1 MKLKTDDTSLI
12 TAQQPDAPT
21 PETPDAAQSPRRS
34 LWKTWIADLL
44 LFCFTGIYVELCLH
58 LCVYHKLDRHTIYL
72 ILFALQAGVFFSLLT
87 SFLPKIL
94 RQIVGVLLVA
104 VQVLFAEVQLVYQCI
119 FGNFMPIS
127 QVSMGEN
134 VITNFNSQI
143 FYAIFKNLPRIIL
156 LLLPLIA
163 EQALSV
169 TIGLA
174 DTLMVSSVGE
184 AAVSGVSLVDS
195 FNTLM
200 IQIMSA
206 LATGGAVV
214 TSQYIGHQEP
224 KNAKAAAA
232 QILFVLSSFSVLV
245 AAVVIGGRHAI
256 LRGIFGSIDADVM
269 TYAETYFLLSAL
281 SYPFIGLYNAGAAL
295 FRAQGNSKI
304 SMMSSLVMNVVN
316 IGGNAVL
323 IYGFKMGVMGAALA
337 SLVSRAI
344 ACVAVLYLL
353 QRPACPLRVD
363 GLQAL
368 APKARLIQQIL
379 RVGIPAGIENGM
391 FQIGKLSVSSLT
403 STLGTAAIAANAVA
417 NTTTT
422 FLNIPANAVGMAALT
437 VVGQCLGAGEK
448 DQAVYYSRRLMLTA
462 YCGAWVMNLSA
473 FFFANRFAVS
483 LFNLSPEAQAM
494 ALDIMVWF
502 NIVSLFVWP
511 SSFTLPNILRAAGD
525 ARFTMTVSIVSMWAF
540 RVGFCYL
547 CVLAFHG
554 GLLAIWMGMYLDWA
568 FRSLCFFVRF
578 VRGKWLEQQVI

>member
-1 MKLKTDDTSLI
+1 M
-12 TAQQPDAPT
+12 
-21 PETPDAAQSPRRS
+21 
-34 LWKTWIADLL
+34 
-44 LFCFTGIYVELCLH
+44 
-58 LCVYHKLDRHTIYL
+58 
-72 ILFALQAGVFFSLLT
+72 
-87 SFLPKIL
+87 
-94 RQIVGVLLVA
+94 
-104 VQVLFAEVQLVYQCI
+104 
-119 FGNFMPIS
+119 
-127 QVSMGEN
+127 
-134 VITNFNSQI
+134 
-143 FYAIFKNLPRIIL
+143 
-156 LLLPLIA
+156 
-163 EQALSV
+163 
-169 TIGLA
+169 
-174 DTLMVSSVGE
+174 
-184 AAVSGVSLVDS
+184 
-195 FNTLM
+195 
-200 IQIMSA
+200 
-206 LATGGAVV
+206 V
-214 TSQYIGHQEP
+214 TSQYIGRQEP
-224 KNAKAAAA
+224 KDAKNAAA
-232 QILFVLSSFSVLV
+232 QILFILSSFSLLV
-245 AAVVIGGRHAI
+245 AAVVVAGRHAI
-256 LRGIFGSIDADVM
+256 LRGIFGSIDVDVM
-269 TYAETYFLLSAL
+269 RYAETYFLLSAL

-403 STLGTAAIAANAVA
+403 STLAPPPLRQRRGKHHHHLFEHPGQRRGHGCADRGGPVPWRRRKRSGRVLLPPPDAV
-417 NTTTT
+417 
-422 FLNIPANAVGMAALT
+422 
-437 VVGQCLGAGEK
+437 CLLRRMVHEPFGLPVCQQICTGPVQPLAGSLRHGAGS
-448 DQAVYYSRRLMLTA
+448 DGVVQH
-462 YCGAWVMNLSA
+462 
-473 FFFANRFAVS
+473 RFAVH
-483 LFNLSPEAQAM
+483 L
-494 ALDIMVWF
+494 
-502 NIVSLFVWP
+502 P
-511 SSFTLPNILRAAGD
+511 SSFTMPNILRAAGD

>member
-1 MKLKTDDTSLI
+1 MKSSKFTS
-12 TAQQPDAPT
+12 T
-21 PETPDAAQSPRRS
+21 PLFPR
-34 LWKTWIADLL
+34 
-44 LFCFTGIYVELCLH
+44 
-58 LCVYHKLDRHTIYL
+58 
-72 ILFALQAGVFFSLLT
+72 QA
-87 SFLPKIL
+87 
-94 RQIVGVLLVA
+94 LVA
-104 VQVLFAEVQLVYQCI
+104 
-119 FGNFMPIS
+119 
-127 QVSMGEN
+127 
-134 VITNFNSQI
+134 
-143 FYAIFKNLPRIIL
+143 L
-156 LLLPLIA
+156 LMPLIA

-269 TYAETYFLLSAL
+269 HYAETYFLLSAL

-304 SMMSSLVMNVVN
+304 SMLSSLVMNVVN

-323 IYGFKMGVMGAALA
+323 IYGFGMGVMGAALA

-344 ACVAVLYLL
+344 ACAVVLYLL
-353 QRPACPLRVD
+353 QKPGCALRVD
-363 GLQAL
+363 SLRAMAPNGGLI
-368 APKARLIQQIL
+368 RRIL

-391 FQIGKLSVSSLT
+391 FQIGKLSVASLT

-417 NTTTT
+417 NTTST
-422 FLNIPANAVGMAALT
+422 FLNIPASAVGLAVLT
-437 VVGQCLGAGEK
+437 VVGQCLGAGRQDEAIYYIK
-448 DQAVYYSRRLMLTA
+448 KLSVIAEAVIIGCCALVYILTRPVTMLGGMEPESAKMCFYMIGWITVVKPIVWTLAFVPA
-462 YCGAWVMNLSA
+462 YGM
-473 FFFANRFAVS
+473 
-483 LFNLSPEAQAM
+483 
-494 ALDIMVWF
+494 
-502 NIVSLFVWP
+502 
-511 SSFTLPNILRAAGD
+511 RAAGD
-525 ARFTMTVSIVSMWAF
+525 VRFSMILSCISMWLF
-540 RVGFCYL
+540 RVTLCIYL
-547 CVLAFHG
+547 CRVHG
-554 GLLAIWMGMYLDWA
+554 FGPIAVWIGMFTDWT
-568 FRSLCFFVRF
+568 
-578 VRGKWLEQQVI
+578 VRGIVFTIRFKSRRWLAHEVL

>member
-1 MKLKTDDTSLI
+1 MSTTQKPI
-12 TAQQPDAPT
+12 NP
-21 PETPDAAQSPRRS
+21 
-34 LWKTWIADLL
+34 
-44 LFCFTGIYVELCLH
+44 LFT
-58 LCVYHKLDRHTIYL
+58 R
-72 ILFALQAGVFFSLLT
+72 QA
-87 SFLPKIL
+87 
-94 RQIVGVLLVA
+94 LVA
-104 VQVLFAEVQLVYQCI
+104 
-119 FGNFMPIS
+119 
-127 QVSMGEN
+127 
-134 VITNFNSQI
+134 
-143 FYAIFKNLPRIIL
+143 

-200 IQIMSA
+200 IQVMSA

-214 TSQYIGHQEP
+214 TSQYIGHREP

-232 QILFVLSSFSVLV
+232 QILFVLASFSLVV
-245 AAVVIGGRHAI
+245 AAVVVVGRHAI

-269 TYAETYFLLSAL
+269 RYAETYFLLSAL

-304 SMMSSLVMNVVN
+304 SMLSSLVMNVIN

-323 IYGFKMGVMGAALA
+323 IYGFGMGVLGAALA
-337 SLVSRAI
+337 SLVSRAVS
-344 ACVAVLYLL
+344 CLVVLWLL

-363 GLQAL
+363 GLRAL
-368 APKARLIQQIL
+368 APDGGLIRRIL

-417 NTTTT
+417 NTAST

-448 DQAVYYSRRLMLTA
+448 EQAVYYSRHLLLTA

-473 FFFANRFAVS
+473 FLFANRFAIS
-483 LFNLSPEAQAM
+483 LFNLSPEAQTM
-494 ALDIMVWF
+494 ALQVMVWF
-502 NIVSLFVWP
+502 NFVSLFFWP

-525 ARFTMTVSIVSMWAF
+525 ARFTMAVSILSMWVF
-540 RVGFCYL
+540 RVGFCYVM
-547 CVLAFHG
+547 VLGFHG
-554 GLLAIWMGMYLDWA
+554 RLLSIWMGMFLDWV

-578 VRGKWLEQQVI
+578 VRGRWMEQSVI

>member
-1 MKLKTDDTSLI
+1 MSTTQKPI
-12 TAQQPDAPT
+12 NP
-21 PETPDAAQSPRRS
+21 
-34 LWKTWIADLL
+34 
-44 LFCFTGIYVELCLH
+44 LFT
-58 LCVYHKLDRHTIYL
+58 R
-72 ILFALQAGVFFSLLT
+72 QA
-87 SFLPKIL
+87 
-94 RQIVGVLLVA
+94 LVA
-104 VQVLFAEVQLVYQCI
+104 
-119 FGNFMPIS
+119 
-127 QVSMGEN
+127 
-134 VITNFNSQI
+134 
-143 FYAIFKNLPRIIL
+143 
-156 LLLPLIA
+156 LLLPLIV

-200 IQIMSA
+200 IQVMSA

-214 TSQYIGHQEP
+214 TSQYIGHREP

-232 QILFVLSSFSVLV
+232 QILFVLASFSLVV
-245 AAVVIGGRHAI
+245 AAVVVVGRHAI

-269 TYAETYFLLSAL
+269 RYAETYFLLSAL

-304 SMMSSLVMNVVN
+304 SMLSSLVMNVIN

-323 IYGFKMGVMGAALA
+323 IYGFGMGVLGAALA
-337 SLVSRAI
+337 SLVSRAVS
-344 ACVAVLYLL
+344 CLVVLYLL
-353 QRPACPLRVD
+353 QKPACPLRVD
-363 GLQAL
+363 GLRAL
-368 APKARLIQQIL
+368 APDGGLIRRIL

-417 NTTTT
+417 NTAST

-448 DQAVYYSRRLMLTA
+448 EQAVYYSRRLLLTA

-473 FFFANRFAVS
+473 FLFANRFAIS
-483 LFNLSPEAQAM
+483 LFNLSPEAQTM
-494 ALDIMVWF
+494 ALQVMVWF
-502 NIVSLFVWP
+502 NFVSLFFWP

-525 ARFTMTVSIVSMWAF
+525 ARFTMAVSILSMWVF
-540 RVGFCYL
+540 RVGFCYVM
-547 CVLAFHG
+547 VLGFHG
-554 GLLAIWMGMYLDWA
+554 RLLSIWMGMFLDWV

-578 VRGKWLEQQVI
+578 ARGRWMEQSVI

>member
-1 MKLKTDDTSLI
+1 MSTTQKPI
-12 TAQQPDAPT
+12 NP
-21 PETPDAAQSPRRS
+21 
-34 LWKTWIADLL
+34 
-44 LFCFTGIYVELCLH
+44 LFT
-58 LCVYHKLDRHTIYL
+58 R
-72 ILFALQAGVFFSLLT
+72 QA
-87 SFLPKIL
+87 
-94 RQIVGVLLVA
+94 LVA
-104 VQVLFAEVQLVYQCI
+104 
-119 FGNFMPIS
+119 
-127 QVSMGEN
+127 
-134 VITNFNSQI
+134 
-143 FYAIFKNLPRIIL
+143 

-200 IQIMSA
+200 IQVMSA

-214 TSQYIGHQEP
+214 TSQYIGHREP

-232 QILFVLSSFSVLV
+232 QILFVLASFSLVV
-245 AAVVIGGRHAI
+245 AAVVVVGRHAI

-269 TYAETYFLLSAL
+269 RYAETYFLLSAL

-304 SMMSSLVMNVVN
+304 SMLSSLVMNVIN

-323 IYGFKMGVMGAALA
+323 IYGFGMGVLGAALA
-337 SLVSRAI
+337 SLVSRAVS
-344 ACVAVLYLL
+344 CLVVLYLL
-353 QRPACPLRVD
+353 QKPACPLRVD
-363 GLQAL
+363 GLRAL
-368 APKARLIQQIL
+368 APDGGLIRRIL

-448 DQAVYYSRRLMLTA
+448 EQAVYYSRRLLLTA

-473 FFFANRFAVS
+473 FLFANRFVIS
-483 LFNLSPEAQAM
+483 LFNLSPEAQTM
-494 ALDIMVWF
+494 ALEVMLWF
-502 NIVSLFVWP
+502 NIVSLFFWP

-525 ARFTMTVSIVSMWAF
+525 ARFTMTVSILSMWVF
-540 RVGFCYL
+540 RVGFCYVM
-547 CVLAFHG
+547 VLGFHG
-554 GLLAIWMGMYLDWA
+554 RLLSIWMGMFLDWV

-578 VRGKWLEQQVI
+578 ARGRWMEQSVI

>member
-1 MKLKTDDTSLI
+1 MKSSKFTS
-12 TAQQPDAPT
+12 T
-21 PETPDAAQSPRRS
+21 PLFPR
-34 LWKTWIADLL
+34 
-44 LFCFTGIYVELCLH
+44 
-58 LCVYHKLDRHTIYL
+58 
-72 ILFALQAGVFFSLLT
+72 QA
-87 SFLPKIL
+87 
-94 RQIVGVLLVA
+94 LVA
-104 VQVLFAEVQLVYQCI
+104 
-119 FGNFMPIS
+119 
-127 QVSMGEN
+127 
-134 VITNFNSQI
+134 
-143 FYAIFKNLPRIIL
+143 

-269 TYAETYFLLSAL
+269 RYAETYFLLSAL

-304 SMMSSLVMNVVN
+304 SMLSSLVMNVVN

-323 IYGFKMGVMGAALA
+323 IYGFGMGVMGAALA

-344 ACVAVLYLL
+344 ACAVVLYLL
-353 QRPACPLRVD
+353 QKPGCALRVD
-363 GLQAL
+363 SLRAMAPNGGLI
-368 APKARLIQQIL
+368 RRIL

-417 NTTTT
+417 GNISS
-422 FLNIPANAVGMAALT
+422 FLNVPASAVGIGALT

-448 DQAVYYSRRLMLTA
+448 AQAKRYSRLLLLTA
-462 YCGAWVMNLSA
+462 YAGDWAMNLSGL
-473 FFFANRFAVS
+473 FFLNKLALS
-483 LFNLSPEAQAM
+483 WFNLSPEAYGM
-494 ALDIMVWF
+494 ALELMVWF
-502 NIVSLFVWP
+502 NAVSLILWP

-525 ARFTMTVSIVSMWAF
+525 AAFTMTVSVISMWVF
-540 RVGFCYL
+540 RVAFCYL
-547 CVLAFHG
+547 MVLKFHC
-554 GLLAIWMGMYLDWA
+554 GLLFIWLGMFLDWA
-568 FRSLCFFVRF
+568 MRSLFFCVRF
-578 VRGKWLEQQVI
+578 VRGRWMEQKVI

>member
-1 MKLKTDDTSLI
+1 MSTTQKPI
-12 TAQQPDAPT
+12 NP
-21 PETPDAAQSPRRS
+21 
-34 LWKTWIADLL
+34 
-44 LFCFTGIYVELCLH
+44 LFT
-58 LCVYHKLDRHTIYL
+58 R
-72 ILFALQAGVFFSLLT
+72 QA
-87 SFLPKIL
+87 
-94 RQIVGVLLVA
+94 LVA
-104 VQVLFAEVQLVYQCI
+104 
-119 FGNFMPIS
+119 
-127 QVSMGEN
+127 
-134 VITNFNSQI
+134 
-143 FYAIFKNLPRIIL
+143 

-200 IQIMSA
+200 IQVMSA

-214 TSQYIGHQEP
+214 TSQYIGHREP

-232 QILFVLSSFSVLV
+232 QILFVLASFSLVV
-245 AAVVIGGRHAI
+245 AAVVVVGRHAI
-256 LRGIFGSIDADVM
+256 LRGIFGAIDADVM
-269 TYAETYFLLSAL
+269 RYAETYFLLSAL

-304 SMMSSLVMNVVN
+304 SMLSSLVMNVIN

-323 IYGFKMGVMGAALA
+323 IYGFGMGVLGAALA
-337 SLVSRAI
+337 SLVSRAVS
-344 ACVAVLYLL
+344 CLVVLWLL
-353 QRPACPLRVD
+353 QRPACALRVD
-363 GLQAL
+363 GLRAL
-368 APKARLIQQIL
+368 APDGGLIRRIL

-417 NTTTT
+417 NTAST
-422 FLNIPANAVGMAALT
+422 FLNIPATAVGMAALT

-448 DQAVYYSRRLMLTA
+448 EQAVYYSRRLLLTA

-473 FFFANRFAVS
+473 FLFANRFAIS
-483 LFNLSPEAQAM
+483 LFNLSPEAQTM
-494 ALDIMVWF
+494 ALQVMVWF
-502 NIVSLFVWP
+502 NFVSLFFWP

-525 ARFTMTVSIVSMWAF
+525 ARFTMAVSILSMWVF
-540 RVGFCYL
+540 RVGFCYVM
-547 CVLAFHG
+547 VLGFHG
-554 GLLAIWMGMYLDWA
+554 RLLSIWMGMFLDWV

-578 VRGKWLEQQVI
+578 ARGRWMEQSVI

>member
-1 MKLKTDDTSLI
+1 MSTTQKPI
-12 TAQQPDAPT
+12 NP
-21 PETPDAAQSPRRS
+21 
-34 LWKTWIADLL
+34 
-44 LFCFTGIYVELCLH
+44 LFT
-58 LCVYHKLDRHTIYL
+58 R
-72 ILFALQAGVFFSLLT
+72 QA
-87 SFLPKIL
+87 
-94 RQIVGVLLVA
+94 LVA
-104 VQVLFAEVQLVYQCI
+104 
-119 FGNFMPIS
+119 
-127 QVSMGEN
+127 
-134 VITNFNSQI
+134 
-143 FYAIFKNLPRIIL
+143 

-200 IQIMSA
+200 IQVMSA

-214 TSQYIGHQEP
+214 TSQYIGHREP

-232 QILFVLSSFSVLV
+232 QILFVLASFSLVV
-245 AAVVIGGRHAI
+245 AAVVVVGRHAI

-269 TYAETYFLLSAL
+269 RYAETYFLLSAL

-304 SMMSSLVMNVVN
+304 SMLSSLVMNVIN

-323 IYGFKMGVMGAALA
+323 IYGFGMGVLGAALA
-337 SLVSRAI
+337 SLVSRAVS
-344 ACVAVLYLL
+344 CLVVLWLL
-353 QRPACPLRVD
+353 QRPACALRVE
-363 GLQAL
+363 GLKAL
-368 APKARLIQQIL
+368 APNGSLIRRIL

-417 NTTTT
+417 NTAST

-448 DQAVYYSRRLMLTA
+448 EQAVYYSRRLLLTA

-473 FFFANRFAVS
+473 FLFANRFAIS
-483 LFNLSPEAQAM
+483 LFNLSPEAQTM
-494 ALDIMVWF
+494 ALQVMVWF
-502 NIVSLFVWP
+502 NFVSLFFWP

-525 ARFTMTVSIVSMWAF
+525 ARFTMAVSILSMWVF
-540 RVGFCYL
+540 RVGFCYVM
-547 CVLAFHG
+547 VLGFHG
-554 GLLAIWMGMYLDWA
+554 RLLSIWMGMFLDWV

-578 VRGKWLEQQVI
+578 ARGRWMEQSVI

>member
-1 MKLKTDDTSLI
+1 MTATKTPAFHKPPLFTRQQLI
-12 TAQQPDAPT
+12 A
-21 PETPDAAQSPRRS
+21 
-34 LWKTWIADLL
+34 
-44 LFCFTGIYVELCLH
+44 
-58 LCVYHKLDRHTIYL
+58 
-72 ILFALQAGVFFSLLT
+72 
-87 SFLPKIL
+87 
-94 RQIVGVLLVA
+94 
-104 VQVLFAEVQLVYQCI
+104 
-119 FGNFMPIS
+119 
-127 QVSMGEN
+127 
-134 VITNFNSQI
+134 
-143 FYAIFKNLPRIIL
+143 

-214 TSQYIGHQEP
+214 TSQYIGRQEP
-224 KNAKAAAA
+224 KDAKNAAA
-232 QILFVLSSFSVLV
+232 QILFILSSFSLLV
-245 AAVVIGGRHAI
+245 AAVVVAGRHAI
-256 LRGIFGSIDADVM
+256 LRGIFGSIDVDVM
-269 TYAETYFLLSAL
+269 RYAETYFLLSAL

-403 STLGTAAIAANAVA
+403 STLGTAAIAANAG
-417 NTTTT
+417 
-422 FLNIPANAVGMAALT
+422 GMVVLT
-437 VVGQCLGAGEK
+437 VVGQCLGEGEK
-448 DQAVYYSRRLMLTA
+448 DQAVYYSRRLMLFA
-462 YCGAWVMNLSA
+462 YCGAWFMNLSA
-473 FFFANRFAVS
+473 FLFANKFALG
-483 LFNLSPEAQAM
+483 LFSLSPEAYAM
-494 ALDIMVWF
+494 ALEVMVWF
-502 NIVSLFVWP
+502 NIVSLFIWP
-511 SSFTLPNILRAAGD
+511 SSFTMPNILRAAGD

>member
-1 MKLKTDDTSLI
+1 MSTTQKPI
-12 TAQQPDAPT
+12 NP
-21 PETPDAAQSPRRS
+21 
-34 LWKTWIADLL
+34 
-44 LFCFTGIYVELCLH
+44 LFT
-58 LCVYHKLDRHTIYL
+58 R
-72 ILFALQAGVFFSLLT
+72 QA
-87 SFLPKIL
+87 
-94 RQIVGVLLVA
+94 LVA
-104 VQVLFAEVQLVYQCI
+104 
-119 FGNFMPIS
+119 
-127 QVSMGEN
+127 
-134 VITNFNSQI
+134 
-143 FYAIFKNLPRIIL
+143 

-200 IQIMSA
+200 IQVMSA

-214 TSQYIGHQEP
+214 TSQYIGHREP

-232 QILFVLSSFSVLV
+232 QILFVLASFSLVV
-245 AAVVIGGRHAI
+245 AAVVVVGRHAI
-256 LRGIFGSIDADVM
+256 LRGIFGAIDADVM
-269 TYAETYFLLSAL
+269 DYAETYFLLSAL

-304 SMMSSLVMNVVN
+304 SMLSSLVMNVIN

-323 IYGFKMGVMGAALA
+323 IYGFGMGVLGAALA
-337 SLVSRAI
+337 SLVSRAVS
-344 ACVAVLYLL
+344 CLVVLWLL

-363 GLQAL
+363 GLRAL
-368 APKARLIQQIL
+368 APDGGLIRRIL

-417 NTTTT
+417 NTAST

-448 DQAVYYSRRLMLTA
+448 EQAVYYSRRLLLTA

-473 FFFANRFAVS
+473 FLFANRFAIS
-483 LFNLSPEAQAM
+483 LFNLSPEAQTM
-494 ALDIMVWF
+494 ALQVMVWF
-502 NIVSLFVWP
+502 NFVSLFFWP

-525 ARFTMTVSIVSMWAF
+525 ARFTMTVSILSMWVF
-540 RVGFCYL
+540 RVGFCYVM
-547 CVLAFHG
+547 VLGFHG
-554 GLLAIWMGMYLDWA
+554 RLLSIWMGMFLDWV

-578 VRGKWLEQQVI
+578 ARGRWMEQSVI

>member
-1 MKLKTDDTSLI
+1 MSTTQKPI
-12 TAQQPDAPT
+12 NP
-21 PETPDAAQSPRRS
+21 
-34 LWKTWIADLL
+34 
-44 LFCFTGIYVELCLH
+44 LFT
-58 LCVYHKLDRHTIYL
+58 R
-72 ILFALQAGVFFSLLT
+72 QA
-87 SFLPKIL
+87 
-94 RQIVGVLLVA
+94 LVA
-104 VQVLFAEVQLVYQCI
+104 
-119 FGNFMPIS
+119 
-127 QVSMGEN
+127 
-134 VITNFNSQI
+134 
-143 FYAIFKNLPRIIL
+143 

-200 IQIMSA
+200 IQVMSA

-214 TSQYIGHQEP
+214 TSQYIGHREP

-232 QILFVLSSFSVLV
+232 QILFVLASFSLVV
-245 AAVVIGGRHAI
+245 AAVVVVGRHAI
-256 LRGIFGSIDADVM
+256 LRGIFGAIDADVM
-269 TYAETYFLLSAL
+269 DYAETYFLLSAL

-304 SMMSSLVMNVVN
+304 SMLSSLVMNVIN

-323 IYGFKMGVMGAALA
+323 IYGFGMGVLGAALA
-337 SLVSRAI
+337 SLVSRAVS
-344 ACVAVLYLL
+344 CLVVLWLL

-363 GLQAL
+363 GLRAL
-368 APKARLIQQIL
+368 APDGGLIRRIL

-417 NTTTT
+417 NTAST

-448 DQAVYYSRRLMLTA
+448 EQAVYYSRRLLLTA

-473 FFFANRFAVS
+473 FLFANRFAIS
-483 LFNLSPEAQAM
+483 LFNLSPEAQTM
-494 ALDIMVWF
+494 ALQVMVWF
-502 NIVSLFVWP
+502 NIVSLFFWP

-525 ARFTMTVSIVSMWAF
+525 ARFTMAVSILSMWVF
-540 RVGFCYL
+540 RVGFCYVM
-547 CVLAFHG
+547 VLGFHG
-554 GLLAIWMGMYLDWA
+554 RLLSIWMGMFLDWV

-578 VRGKWLEQQVI
+578 ARGRWMEQSVI

>member
-1 MKLKTDDTSLI
+1 MSTTQKPI
-12 TAQQPDAPT
+12 NP
-21 PETPDAAQSPRRS
+21 
-34 LWKTWIADLL
+34 
-44 LFCFTGIYVELCLH
+44 LFT
-58 LCVYHKLDRHTIYL
+58 R
-72 ILFALQAGVFFSLLT
+72 QA
-87 SFLPKIL
+87 
-94 RQIVGVLLVA
+94 LVA
-104 VQVLFAEVQLVYQCI
+104 
-119 FGNFMPIS
+119 
-127 QVSMGEN
+127 
-134 VITNFNSQI
+134 
-143 FYAIFKNLPRIIL
+143 

-200 IQIMSA
+200 IQVMSA

-214 TSQYIGHQEP
+214 TSQYIGHREP

-232 QILFVLSSFSVLV
+232 QILFVLASFSLVV
-245 AAVVIGGRHAI
+245 AAVVVVGRHAI

-269 TYAETYFLLSAL
+269 RYAETYFLLSAL

-304 SMMSSLVMNVVN
+304 SMLSSLVMNVIN

-323 IYGFKMGVMGAALA
+323 IYGFGMGVLGAALA
-337 SLVSRAI
+337 SLVSRAVS
-344 ACVAVLYLL
+344 CLVVLWLL

-363 GLQAL
+363 GLRAL
-368 APKARLIQQIL
+368 APDGGLIRRIL

-448 DQAVYYSRRLMLTA
+448 EQAVYYSRRLLLTA

-473 FFFANRFAVS
+473 FLFANRFAIS
-483 LFNLSPEAQAM
+483 LFNLSPEAQTM
-494 ALDIMVWF
+494 ALQVMVWF
-502 NIVSLFVWP
+502 NFVSLFFWP

-525 ARFTMTVSIVSMWAF
+525 ARFTMAVSILSMWVF
-540 RVGFCYL
+540 RVGFCYVM
-547 CVLAFHG
+547 VLGFHG
-554 GLLAIWMGMYLDWA
+554 RLLSIWMGMFLDWV
-568 FRSLCFFVRF
+568 FRSLCCFVRF
-578 VRGKWLEQQVI
+578 ARGRWMEQSVI

>member
-1 MKLKTDDTSLI
+1 MKSSKFTS
-12 TAQQPDAPT
+12 T
-21 PETPDAAQSPRRS
+21 P
-34 LWKTWIADLL
+34 
-44 LFCFTGIYVELCLH
+44 LFS
-58 LCVYHKLDRHTIYL
+58 R
-72 ILFALQAGVFFSLLT
+72 QA
-87 SFLPKIL
+87 
-94 RQIVGVLLVA
+94 LVA
-104 VQVLFAEVQLVYQCI
+104 
-119 FGNFMPIS
+119 
-127 QVSMGEN
+127 
-134 VITNFNSQI
+134 
-143 FYAIFKNLPRIIL
+143 

-269 TYAETYFLLSAL
+269 HYAETYFLLSAL

-304 SMMSSLVMNVVN
+304 SMLSSLVMNVVN

-323 IYGFKMGVMGAALA
+323 IYGFGMGVMGAALA

-344 ACVAVLYLL
+344 ACAVVLYLL
-353 QRPACPLRVD
+353 QKPDCALRVD
-363 GLQAL
+363 SLRAMAPNGGLI
-368 APKARLIQQIL
+368 RRIL

-417 NTTTT
+417 GNISS
-422 FLNIPANAVGMAALT
+422 FLNVPASAVGIGALT

-448 DQAVYYSRRLMLTA
+448 AQAKRYSRLLLLTA
-462 YCGAWVMNLSA
+462 YAGDWVMNLSGL
-473 FFFANRFAVS
+473 FFLNKLALS
-483 LFNLSPEAQAM
+483 WFNLSPEAYGM
-494 ALDIMVWF
+494 ALELMVWF
-502 NIVSLFVWP
+502 NAVSLILWP

-525 ARFTMTVSIVSMWAF
+525 AAFTMTVSVISMWVF
-540 RVGFCYL
+540 RVAFCCL
-547 CVLAFHG
+547 MVLKFHC
-554 GLLAIWMGMYLDWA
+554 GLLFIWLGMFLDWA
-568 FRSLCFFVRF
+568 MRSLFFCVRF
-578 VRGKWLEQQVI
+578 VRGKWMEQKVI

>member
-1 MKLKTDDTSLI
+1 MTATKTPAFHKPPLFTRQQLI
-12 TAQQPDAPT
+12 A
-21 PETPDAAQSPRRS
+21 
-34 LWKTWIADLL
+34 
-44 LFCFTGIYVELCLH
+44 
-58 LCVYHKLDRHTIYL
+58 
-72 ILFALQAGVFFSLLT
+72 
-87 SFLPKIL
+87 
-94 RQIVGVLLVA
+94 
-104 VQVLFAEVQLVYQCI
+104 
-119 FGNFMPIS
+119 
-127 QVSMGEN
+127 
-134 VITNFNSQI
+134 
-143 FYAIFKNLPRIIL
+143 

-269 TYAETYFLLSAL
+269 HYAETYFLLSAL

-304 SMMSSLVMNVVN
+304 SMLSSLVMNVIN

-323 IYGFKMGVMGAALA
+323 IYGFGMGVLGAALA
-337 SLVSRAI
+337 SLVSRAVS
-344 ACVAVLYLL
+344 CLVVLWLL

-363 GLQAL
+363 GLRAL
-368 APKARLIQQIL
+368 APDGGLIRRIL

-417 NTTTT
+417 NTAST

-448 DQAVYYSRRLMLTA
+448 EQAVYYSRRLLLTA

-473 FFFANRFAVS
+473 FLFANRFVIS
-483 LFNLSPEAQAM
+483 LFNLSPEAQTM
-494 ALDIMVWF
+494 ALQVMVWF
-502 NIVSLFVWP
+502 NFVSLFFWP

-525 ARFTMTVSIVSMWAF
+525 ARFTMAVSILSMWVF
-540 RVGFCYL
+540 RVGFCYVM
-547 CVLAFHG
+547 VLGFHG
-554 GLLAIWMGMYLDWA
+554 RLLSIWMGMFLDWV

-578 VRGKWLEQQVI
+578 ARGRWMEQSVI

>member
-1 MKLKTDDTSLI
+1 MKSSKFTS
-12 TAQQPDAPT
+12 T
-21 PETPDAAQSPRRS
+21 PLFPR
-34 LWKTWIADLL
+34 
-44 LFCFTGIYVELCLH
+44 
-58 LCVYHKLDRHTIYL
+58 
-72 ILFALQAGVFFSLLT
+72 QA
-87 SFLPKIL
+87 
-94 RQIVGVLLVA
+94 LVA
-104 VQVLFAEVQLVYQCI
+104 
-119 FGNFMPIS
+119 
-127 QVSMGEN
+127 
-134 VITNFNSQI
+134 
-143 FYAIFKNLPRIIL
+143 

-269 TYAETYFLLSAL
+269 HYAETYFLLSAL

-304 SMMSSLVMNVVN
+304 SMLSSLVMNVVN

-323 IYGFKMGVMGAALA
+323 IYGFGMGVMGAALA

-344 ACVAVLYLL
+344 ACAVVLYLL
-353 QRPACPLRVD
+353 QKPGCALRVD
-363 GLQAL
+363 SLRAMAPNGGLI
-368 APKARLIQQIL
+368 RRIL

-391 FQIGKLSVSSLT
+391 FQIGKLSDSSLT
-403 STLGTAAIAANAVA
+403 SWHG
-417 NTTTT
+417 
-422 FLNIPANAVGMAALT
+422 GHCR
-437 VVGQCLGAGEK
+437 QCRCQYHHHLPEHPRQRRGHGCPDRGGPVSGRGRKGAGGVLLPPP
-448 DQAVYYSRRLMLTA
+448 DADRL
-462 YCGAWVMNLSA
+462 
-473 FFFANRFAVS
+473 
-483 LFNLSPEAQAM
+483 
-494 ALDIMVWF
+494 
-502 NIVSLFVWP
+502 
-511 SSFTLPNILRAAGD
+511 LR
-525 ARFTMTVSIVSMWAF
+525 
-540 RVGFCYL
+540 RVGDEPF
-547 CVLAFHG
+547 
-554 GLLAIWMGMYLDWA
+554 GLLL
-568 FRSLCFFVRF
+568 RQP
-578 VRGKWLEQQVI
+578 VRGVPVQPLAGSAGHGTGHHGVVQHRFPVRVAVQLYPAQHPARRR